1 MLNFNILYIITTQP
15 CVNCHAANC
24 RIKVI
29 CFIKRF
35 SLPYQLI
42 AHPPYTTGKQA
53 FAVKI
58 NRLSISTRISPDK
71 VIRSYFC
78 ILKLIKMKKGFI
90 YVLLAVATIPVTAQK
105 IDYTAFKLK
114 NGLQV
119 ILHQDKSAPVV
130 AVSVMYHVGSKDE
143 QPNRT
148 GFAHF
153 FEHLLFE
160 GTANIKKGE
169 FQNIVSANGGIN
181 NANTSV
187 DRTYYFE
194 LFPSNQLETGLWLE
208 SERMLHPVINEIGV
222 KTQNEVVKEEKR
234 LRYDNQP
241 YGNFLGEIRKR
252 LFTKHPYRWIP
263 IGSMADLDAASLG
276 EFQDFFKKFY
286 TPANAVLAIAGDID
300 IAKTKLLAERY
311 FADIP
316 PGTPIVKSTFVEDPI
331 TKEIIDTA
339 YDSNIQIPA
348 IMAGYRIPGMTSDEN
363 TAMEMISSVLS
374 TGKSSRLFK
383 KMVDEKKNALQ
394 VGSFNNSM
402 EDYGAYILYAIPNNN
417 NEPDTLLKDIDEEI
431 VKLQTELISEL
442 EFTKLQNQ
450 FENDFLDNNNR
461 MIKVAENLAS
471 GYTFYKNIN
480 YANEALDKIRKVTR
494 EDLRQAAKK
503 YLNKNQRV
511 LLYYLPKK

>member
-1 MLNFNILYIITTQP
+1 
-15 CVNCHAANC
+15 
-24 RIKVI
+24 
-29 CFIKRF
+29 
-35 SLPYQLI
+35 
-42 AHPPYTTGKQA
+42 
-53 FAVKI
+53 
-58 NRLSISTRISPDK
+58 
-71 VIRSYFC
+71 
-78 ILKLIKMKKGFI
+78 MKKGFS
-90 YVLLAVATIPVTAQK
+90 YLLLMLTAASASAQK
-105 IDYTAFKLK
+105 IAYTDFKLK

-160 GTANIKKGE
+160 GSANIKKGE
-169 FQNIVSANGGIN
+169 FQNIVSANGGQN

-187 DRTYYFE
+187 DRTFYYE
-194 LFPSNQLETGLWLE
+194 IFPSNQLETGLWLE

-263 IGSMADLDAASLG
+263 IGSMADLDAASLS

-286 TPANAVLAIAGDID
+286 TPANAVLVIAGDID
-300 IAKTKLLAERY
+300 IAKTRLLVENY

-316 PGTPIVKSTFVEDPI
+316 AGAPVVKSAYVEEPI
-331 TKEIIDTA
+331 TKEMIDTT

-348 IMAGYRIPGMTSDEN
+348 IMAGYRIPGITSDDN
-363 TAMEMISSVLS
+363 TAIEMVSSVLS
-374 TGKSSRLFK
+374 TGKSSRLYK
-383 KMVDEKKNALQ
+383 KMVDEKKNSLQ

-417 NEPDTLLKDIDEEI
+417 TDIDTLLKDIDEEI
-431 VKLQTELISEL
+431 VKLQTELISEA

-450 FENDFLDNNNR
+450 FENDYLENNNR
-461 MIKVAENLAS
+461 MIKVAENLAT

-480 YANEALDKIRKVTR
+480 NINVELDKIRKITR
-494 EDLRQAAKK
+494 QDIQLVAKK
-503 YLNKNQRV
+503 YLNTNQRV